1 VTWDQIL
8 VWIIW
13 PAIAATG
20 IGGFVFW
27 VYLPTWSGFA
37 ARCPHD
43 RSPLPETLLPPT
55 CLPVASIWTAPG
67 QQTGPPIAV
76 LSERPMEVVDG
87 DQLSTHSRFL
97 DMMLLHPSA
106 QTEADED
113 QIARVHPLPQLRTA

>member
-1 VTWDQIL
+1 VTWNQII

-43 RSPLPETLLPPT
+43 RTPFPETLLPPA
-55 CLPVASIWTAPG
+55 CLPVARIWTDPG
-67 QQTGPPIAV
+67 QQIGPSITF
-76 LSERPMEVVDG
+76 LSEQVMAVVDG
-87 DQLSTHSRFL
+87 DQLSIHSRFV
-97 DMMLLHPSA
+97 DMVLHPSA

-113 QIARVHPLPQLRTA
+113 QIARV